1 VSYWQEDRRYPSSDG
16 EHVIVVSKRTD
27 HTGRTYTKTERR
39 KLPKLDRASA
49 EYLRQSYGHA
59 ADTAD

>member
-1 VSYWQEDRRYPSSDG
+1 VSYGQEDRRYP
-16 EHVIVVSKRTD
+16 
-27 HTGRTYTKTERR
+27 YTKTERR